1 MIGLLTGTVAAA
13 GEDWA
18 ILDVAGVGYQLSCS
32 ARTLRAMG
40 DGGAEAR
47 LFVETFLRDD
57 RIQLYGFIDRAERD
71 CFRLLMTVQG
81 IGGRAALAILSALAP
96 DALAQAVAAQDKAA
110 IARANGV
117 GARLAQ
123 RVVVELKDRLGEI
136 APAAAALRTDGDA
149 AAGGV
154 EADAVAAL
162 VNLGYGRSEAF
173 AAVAAAGRHGGG
185 DLAQLIRAALQELAW

>member
-1 MIGLLTGTVAAA
+1 M
-13 GEDWA
+13 
-18 ILDVAGVGYQLSCS
+18 S
-32 ARTLRAMG
+32 APRRAFSSRPLCVTT
-40 DGGAEAR
+40 ASS
-47 LFVETFLRDD
+47 
-57 RIQLYGFIDRAERD
+57 LYGFIDRAERD

-110 IARANGV
+110 IARAHGV
-117 GARLAQ
+117 GSRLAQ

-136 APAAAALRTDGDA
+136 APAAALRADGDA

-173 AAVAAAGRHGGG
+173 AAVAAAGRQGGG
-185 DLAQLIRAALQELAW
+185 DLAQLIRAALQELAR